1 MKTSLSCTVLHPAH
15 AFRQPLLSEGGGRQ
29 KSGLFTRELLTEN
42 FEARNIL

>member
-15 AFRQPLLSEGGGRQ
+15 AFRQPLLAKGGEWQ
-29 KSGLFTRELLTEN
+29 KSGLFTTVLLTDN